1 MQSHVRTVL
10 ALFENKRQ
18 YMVPLFQ
25 RQYVW
30 SLEKQWTPLW
40 EDIERKVADRLRWE
54 ELGGGKGS
62 HSNSMLLPTPGEHF
76 LGAIVLDQHPIS
88 GDQVLAHVIIDGQQ
102 RLTTAQVILAALRD
116 VAEKNG
122 VEKYSSELAS
132 YLTNSGIMADAAT
145 ERYKV
150 WPSRYDQ
157 LPFKAIIDG
166 GAAEAGGATPR
177 LIQAYR
183 FFHQKLTDLV
193 SREVVSERVATQPG
207 IPERVAAV
215 FEVFRKDLKIVSIE
229 LEGQDDPQV
238 IFETLNARGE
248 ALLPSDLLRNYLFWR
263 ASRNDESLEALYDTY
278 WQHFDTD
285 FWKKEEK
292 QGRLRR
298 PRVDLFFYNLLQV
311 KTGREVNVARL
322 YWEYREWSQTT
333 ARYQTAGEELAEIG
347 RYSPHVQ
354 TLLSPANDT
363 PIGRFAQVL
372 QTFDVKTIFPLV
384 LKLLAD
390 GRLEPPKLESILV
403 DLESYLVRRQ
413 ICGLTAANYNR
424 VFVNWVEKMNKDGSS
439 LSPEGLRSM
448 MLAET
453 ADSSVWPD
461 DARLL
466 QSWMDDALY
475 PRLNSNGRME
485 YILRRL
491 ELDLRTK
498 MHEDVTINS
507 KLTVEH
513 VLPQAWIEHWRLPDG
528 QKGLTRDER
537 VQTPSPESDR
547 RDRVLQ
553 TLGNLTLLTL
563 PANLDS
569 RHFAF
574 TDKVPKM
581 YENSLLM
588 TNRYFKKRLDEGKG
602 WDENAI
608 DERGRKLFKQAVRI
622 WPHPGDGGG
631 VK

>member
-10 ALFENKRQ
+10 ALFEGKRR

-30 SLEKQWTPLW
+30 QLEKQWKPLW

-54 ELGGGKGS
+54 ELGGGKGL
-62 HSNSMLLPTPGEHF
+62 HANSMLLPTPGEHF
-76 LGAIVLDQHPIS
+76 LGAIVLDQHPTS
-88 GDQVLAHVIIDGQQ
+88 GDQVQAHLVIDGQQ
-102 RLTTAQVILAALRD
+102 RLATAQVVLAALRD
-116 VAEKNG
+116 IAEKNG

-132 YLTNSGIMADAAT
+132 YLTNSGIMADPT
-145 ERYKV
+145 MEKYKV

-166 GAAEAGGATPR
+166 AAAEAPGATPR

-183 FFHQKLTDLV
+183 FFHQKLADLV
-193 SREVVSERVATQPG
+193 SREVVSDRVAKQPG
-207 IPERVAAV
+207 IHERVAAV
-215 FEVFRKDLKIVSIE
+215 FEIFRKDLKIVTIE

-248 ALLPSDLLRNYLFWR
+248 PLLPSDLLRNYLFWR
-263 ASRNDESLEALYDTY
+263 ASRNNESLEALYDTY

-292 QGRLRR
+292 QGRWRR

-322 YWEYREWSQTT
+322 YWEYREWSQST
-333 ARYQTAGEELAEIG
+333 ARYQTAGEELAEID

-439 LSPEGLRSM
+439 LSPQGLRSM
-448 MLAET
+448 MLDEK

-485 YILRRL
+485 CILRRL

-513 VLPQAWIEHWRLPDG
+513 VLPQTWIEHWRLSGG
-528 QKGLTRDER
+528 QKGSTREER
-537 VQTPSPESDR
+537 VQAPSPESDR
-547 RDRVLQ
+547 RDRMLQ
-553 TLGNLTLLTL
+553 TIGNLTLLTM
-563 PANLDS
+563 PANLDNS
-569 RHFAF
+569 HLPF
-574 TDKVPKM
+574 DKKVDKM
-581 YENSLLM
+581 YKNSTLLL
-588 TNRYFKKRLDEGKG
+588 NRYFKERADEGKG
-602 WDENAI
+602 WDESAI
-608 DERGRKLFKQAVRI
+608 EERGRALFKRAAKI
-622 WPHPGDGGG
+622 WPYPSRDTDA
-631 VK
+631 